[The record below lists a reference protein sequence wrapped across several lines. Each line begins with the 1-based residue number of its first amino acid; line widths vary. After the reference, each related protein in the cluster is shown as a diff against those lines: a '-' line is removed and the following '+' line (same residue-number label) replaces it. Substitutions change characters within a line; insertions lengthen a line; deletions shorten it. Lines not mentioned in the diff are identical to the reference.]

1 MKQKFKLV
9 QVEVARASDFGV
21 NNRTFIIN
29 THLGEYLNYND
40 TVLGFD
46 LEGLAMIELED
57 FERNSSRQF
66 PPVVLVK
73 KTYPKHRNRQ
83 KNRIWKLK
91 NLNKVE
97 IDENNMWA
105 GKNVSKNKNRKEVVD
120 QDMQIFMQDVEEE
133 PELRNQINLYRDD
146 DVIAQLERK
155 IAGLDLDKEMEAEEG
170 PTKGI
175 IKVGSSERKVA

>member
-57 FERNSSRQF
+57 FERNSSR
-66 PPVVLVK
+66 
-73 KTYPKHRNRQ
+73 
-83 KNRIWKLK
+83 
-91 NLNKVE
+91 
-97 IDENNMWA
+97 
-105 GKNVSKNKNRKEVVD
+105 
-120 QDMQIFMQDVEEE
+120 
-133 PELRNQINLYRDD
+133 
-146 DVIAQLERK
+146 
-155 IAGLDLDKEMEAEEG
+155 
-170 PTKGI
+170 
-175 IKVGSSERKVA
+175 